1 MSRYIPNTEEQR
13 RSMLEAIGARS
24 VEELFRDIP
33 PELRF
38 SGDLGVPRALSE
50 PELLTHLR
58 DLAGRNATAE
68 NHVCFLGA
76 GVYDHFVPLVIDH
89 LVSRQE
95 FTTSY
100 TPYQPEIS
108 QGTLQAIFEYQTM
121 VCELTGM
128 DISNASM
135 YDGASALAEA
145 ALIACA
151 AAKREEVLV
160 ARSVHPHAREVLAT
174 YAAARG
180 ISVREVPFGPD
191 GRVNLQEL
199 EALLS
204 PRTGAVVVQSPNFF
218 GVLETLGA
226 LGDRAHDAKALFV
239 VSTDLLPLALME
251 PPAAFGADVVVGDGQ
266 SLGQPM
272 SFGGPAFGFFAT
284 TKALM
289 RKMPGRVVGQTV
301 DRKGG
306 QGYVLTLQ
314 AREQHIRREKATS
327 NICSNQNL
335 CILRATIHLSLLG
348 PQGLRD
354 VAASCFQKAAYARDR
369 LVASGAFE
377 PLFDA
382 PFFRE
387 FALRAAEPVD
397 QLNDRLLKDG
407 FLGGYDLG
415 RSYPELAGGWLVAV
429 TEKRS
434 REEIDTLAKKAGGR
448 VA

>member
-226 LGDRAHDAKALFV
+226 LGDRAHGAKALFV

-301 DRKGG
+301 DRKGR

-387 FALRAAEPVD
+387 FALKAAEPVD
-397 QLNDRLLKDG
+397 RLNDRLLKDG

-429 TEKRS
+429 TDKRS
-434 REEIDTLAKKAGGR
+434 REEIDTLAEKAGGK

>member
-13 RSMLEAIGARS
+13 QAMLNTIGVGS
-24 VEELFRDIP
+24 LEELFRDIP
-33 PELRF
+33 PELEF
-38 SGDLGVPRALSE
+38 AGDLRVPEALSE
-50 PELLTHLR
+50 PELLAHLQS
-58 DLAGRNATAE
+58 LSGRNATAE

-76 GVYDHFVPLVIDH
+76 GIYDHFIPLVIDH

-180 ISVREVPFGPD
+180 VSVREIPFGPD
-191 GRVNLQEL
+191 GRVDLKEL
-199 EALLS
+199 EARIS
-204 PRTGAVVVQSPNFF
+204 DRTGAVVIQNPNFF

-226 LGDRAHDAKALFV
+226 LGDRAHGAKALFV
-239 VSTDLLPLALME
+239 VSTDLLPLALLE
-251 PPAAFGADVVVGDGQ
+251 PPGAFGADVVVGEGQ

-272 SFGGPAFGFFAT
+272 NFGGPSFGFFAT

-289 RKMPGRVVGQTV
+289 RKMPGRVVGQTL
-301 DRKGG
+301 DRQGRK
-306 QGYVLTLQ
+306 GYVLTLQ

-354 VAASCFQKAAYARDR
+354 VAAACFQKATYARDR
-369 LVASGAFE
+369 LVASGAFV

-387 FALRAAEPVD
+387 FALRTPKPVA
-397 QLNDRLLKDG
+397 QLNARLLRDG
-407 FLGGYDLG
+407 ILGGLDLG
-415 RSYPELAGGWLVAV
+415 RTYPELAGGWLVAV

-434 REEIDTLAKKAGGR
+434 RREIDDLVAKAGE

>member
-68 NHVCFLGA
+68 SHVCFLGA

-145 ALIACA
+145 AMIACA

-204 PRTGAVVVQSPNFF
+204 PRTGAVVVQNPNFF
-218 GVLETLGA
+218 GVLETLEA
-226 LGDRAHDAKALFV
+226 LGDRTHDAKALFV
-239 VSTDLLPLALME
+239 VSTDLLPLALLE
-251 PPAAFGADVVVGDGQ
+251 PPGAFGADVVVGDGQ
-266 SLGQPM
+266 PLGQPM

-301 DRKGG
+301 DRRGSK
-306 QGYVLTLQ
+306 GYVLTLQ

-348 PQGLRD
+348 PRGLRD

-369 LVASGAFE
+369 LVTSGAFT

-387 FALRAAEPVD
+387 FALKTPEPVEH
-397 QLNDRLLKDG
+397 LNARLLKDG
-407 FLGGYDLG
+407 ILGGYDLG
-415 RSYPELAGGWLVAV
+415 RSYHELAGGWLVAV

-434 REEIDTLAKKAGGR
+434 REEIETLAEKAGVR

>member
-13 RSMLEAIGARS
+13 RSMLETIGARS

-38 SGDLGVPRALSE
+38 AGDLRIPRALSE
-50 PELLTHLR
+50 PELLAHLR

-68 NHVCFLGA
+68 SHVCFLGA

-145 ALIACA
+145 AMIACA

-204 PRTGAVVVQSPNFF
+204 PRTGAVVVQNPNFF
-218 GVLETLGA
+218 GVLETLEA
-226 LGDRAHDAKALFV
+226 LGDRTHDAKALFV
-239 VSTDLLPLALME
+239 VSTDLLPLALLE
-251 PPAAFGADVVVGDGQ
+251 PPGAFGADVVVGDGQ
-266 SLGQPM
+266 PLGQPM

-301 DRKGG
+301 DRRGSK
-306 QGYVLTLQ
+306 GYVLTLQ

-348 PQGLRD
+348 PRGLRD

-369 LVASGAFE
+369 LVTSGAFT

-387 FALRAAEPVD
+387 FALKTPEPVEH
-397 QLNDRLLKDG
+397 LNARLLKDG
-407 FLGGYDLG
+407 ILGGYDLG
-415 RSYPELAGGWLVAV
+415 RSYHELAGGWLVAV

-434 REEIDTLAKKAGGR
+434 REEIETLAEKAGVR

>member
-1 MSRYIPNTEEQR
+1 M
-13 RSMLEAIGARS
+13 
-24 VEELFRDIP
+24 
-33 PELRF
+33 
-38 SGDLGVPRALSE
+38 
-50 PELLTHLR
+50 
-58 DLAGRNATAE
+58 
-68 NHVCFLGA
+68 
-76 GVYDHFVPLVIDH
+76 
-89 LVSRQE
+89 
-95 FTTSY
+95 
-100 TPYQPEIS
+100 
-108 QGTLQAIFEYQTM
+108 
-121 VCELTGM
+121 
-128 DISNASM
+128 
-135 YDGASALAEA
+135 
-145 ALIACA
+145 
-151 AAKREEVLV
+151 
-160 ARSVHPHAREVLAT
+160 
-174 YAAARG
+174 
-180 ISVREVPFGPD
+180 
-191 GRVNLQEL
+191 
-199 EALLS
+199 
-204 PRTGAVVVQSPNFF
+204 
-218 GVLETLGA
+218 
-226 LGDRAHDAKALFV
+226 

-301 DRKGG
+301 DREGR

-348 PQGLRD
+348 PQGLRG